1 LLAINLSFLSTS
13 APSQGLPFSVTQLTS
28 FFNPSTTADP
38 RTRGSVRRA
47 SGFVQIAVS
56 LTEIEMGIIASEGGM
71 LGKKNIGRVYGAS
84 LATIYSTL
92 ITGMTYG
99 FSGGL
104 RFGLVLSIFIGL
116 WIAIYFAGVWV
127 AVDRPAEL
135 NRKFPFS
142 SKELRRRKKEFYDW
156 LASQGRR

>member
-1 LLAINLSFLSTS
+1 MAAPVRSVAARWINGDILLRWRA
-13 APSQGLPFSVTQLTS
+13 
-28 FFNPSTTADP
+28 TTANP
-38 RTRGSVRRA
+38 RTRGSVRPA

-56 LTEIEMGIIASEGGM
+56 LIEIEMGKIANEGGM
-71 LGKKNIGRVYGAS
+71 LAKKNIGRVFGAS

-99 FSGGL
+99 FLGGL

-116 WIAIYFAGVWV
+116 WIAIYFAGVWA

-135 NRKFPFS
+135 NRKFAIS
-142 SKELRRRKKEFYDW
+142 SKELCRRKKEFYDW